1 MRSACFP
8 ATRDP
13 RHPLSEPATRFLFTA
28 LALYA
33 LLQCDQADGLF
44 DTEPTIQQGID
55 QQVLVLIHGDT
66 SRCIFH
72 ARVAWFRQPW
82 KRSEYVYARVRR
94 APP

>member
-1 MRSACFP
+1 
-8 ATRDP
+8 
-13 RHPLSEPATRFLFTA
+13 LSEPATRFLFTA

-33 LLQCDQADGLF
+33 LLQCDQADRLF

-55 QQVLVLIHGDT
+55 QQILVLIQGDT

-82 KRSEYVYARVRR
+82 KRSEYVYSRVRR